1 METSFENKCEILA
14 ELWLSYRDDENFTDF
29 VEYND
34 LGLPL
39 AYCVANGIVEVSGMA
54 ENFIEEAWG
63 LLLEG
68 LELEDTGF
76 DNIDELLDLD
86 GDDYEIPI
94 VYINESEEE
103 EEEEEEEED
112 SSVSE
117 SYELGFKDGATA
129 EQRRVQDI
137 VVMQKRWA
145 KENRKGNEFLFWDS
159 VGEVLTPIQIDYS
172 EEAYKRSLEADGF

>member
-1 METSFENKCEILA
+1 VETSFEIKCDILA
-14 ELWLSYRDDENFTDF
+14 ELWLSYRDEENFADF
-29 VEYND
+29 IQYND

-54 ENFIEEAWG
+54 EGFIEEAWR

-68 LELEDTGF
+68 FGLEDTGF
-76 DNIDELLDLD
+76 DNLEDLLDLD
-86 GDDYEIPI
+86 GNFPMYTVDSSEG
-94 VYINESEEE
+94 EEE
-103 EEEEEEEED
+103 EDEDED